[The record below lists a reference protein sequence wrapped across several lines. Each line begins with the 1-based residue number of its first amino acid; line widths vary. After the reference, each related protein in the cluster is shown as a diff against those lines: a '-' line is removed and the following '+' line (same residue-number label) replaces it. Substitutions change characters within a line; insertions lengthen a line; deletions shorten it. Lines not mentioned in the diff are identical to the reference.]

1 MPERLQFPKPRIL
14 IVTPAAAHANN
25 GNWQT
30 AWRWTGFLK
39 RDFDVSIAQQWR
51 GTSHDVLLA
60 LHARRSADDIVAWAS
75 AKGVAAKAPGLA
87 VVLTGTDLY
96 RDIVNDVKAQRS
108 LELAHTLVVL
118 QERGVDQ
125 LPLQHRAKTKVIF
138 QSTRPRLALQ
148 KTSSHLRVVM
158 VGHLRDEKLP
168 QTLFDAARLLQP
180 ADGILIDHVGD
191 PLDAQLAAQARQT
204 AADCPHYRWLGG
216 LDHETTRRRI
226 QRAHLLVHA
235 SKMEGGAHVVM
246 EAVCSGTP
254 VLASRID
261 GNIGMLGKGYSGY
274 FEVGSAPQLAAL
286 LKRIRTEQV
295 KPPVANQ
302 SKLIEKLARQ
312 CEKRAHLFAPETE
325 KAALIGL
332 VNQLLKDMNAGYP

>member
-1 MPERLQFPKPRIL
+1 MPEPAKPRVL
-14 IVTPAAAHANN
+14 IVTPAAAKANN

-30 AWRWTGFLK
+30 AWRWAGFL
-39 RDFDVSIAQQWR
+39 RRNFDVTIDQQWH
-51 GTSHDVLLA
+51 GEPHEVLLA
-60 LHARRSADDIVAWAS
+60 LHARRSAPDIAAWANS
-75 AKGVAAKAPGLA
+75 KNGKGLKTPAPGLA

-96 RDIVNDVKAQRS
+96 RDIEDDAAAQQS
-108 LELAHTLVVL
+108 LELARQLVVL
-118 QERGVDQ
+118 QECGPDQ
-125 LPLQHRAKTKVIF
+125 LPARHRAKTTVIF
-138 QSTRPRLALQ
+138 QSTASRKTLA
-148 KTSSHLRVVM
+148 KTDRHLRVVM

-168 QTLFDAARLLQP
+168 QTLFEAARLLRP
-180 ADGILIDHVGD
+180 GSGILIDHIGD
-191 PLDAQLAAQARQT
+191 PLDAQLAAQAQQT
-204 AADCPHYRWLGG
+204 ARDCPHYRWLGG

-226 QRAHLLVHA
+226 QRAHLLVHG

-274 FEVGSAPQLAAL
+274 FEVGSAPKLAAM
-286 LKRIRTEQV
+286 LKRIRADQV
-295 KPPVANQ
+295 KPPAANQ
-302 SKLIEKLARQ
+302 PTLLEKLAGQ
-312 CEKRAHLFAPETE
+312 CEKRAHLFAPATE